1 MEILPT
7 IILWMLFFIL
17 GMIIVFLSLITSK
30 FAKLFKR
37 YNEYLDNNEIEET
50 IQTIDDFNKE
60 IIISK
65 ESIMS
70 IEFQTYRYNYS
81 ILINLTNNQDITLVY
96 KTKEKAEQT
105 YRELISSSFDTKYL
119 NSIYLD

>member
-7 IILWMLFFIL
+7 IIVWILFFIL

-37 YNEYLDNNEIEET
+37 YNEYLDNNEVEET
-50 IQTIDDFNKE
+50 IQTIDDNDKE
-60 IIISK
+60 VIISK
-65 ESIMS
+65 ESIVS
-70 IEFQTYRYNYS
+70 IELVNWEGSYG
-81 ILINLTNNQDITLVY
+81 IIINLTTNQYISLQY
-96 KTKEKAEQT
+96 KTEEKAKQM

-119 NSIYLD
+119 SSIYLD